1 MNFYVIIDISQDKF
15 CAASVG
21 VKGSGW
27 GWLGYCPKGDK
38 VAVASCQ
45 NQDPL
50 QSTHG
55 RCSIFNLYHSNY
67 NIIIMTYSGMCLQCQ

>member
-1 MNFYVIIDISQDKF
+1 MFQDKF

-38 VAVASCQ
+38 VAVATCQ

-50 QSTHG
+50 QITHG
-55 RCSIFNLYHSNY
+55 KY
-67 NIIIMTYSGMCLQCQ
+67 